1 MSVLYLGFLLVSM
14 FCMGLVDRR
23 WRLFLFH
30 RPRAA
35 LVAVWIGFMFFLVW
49 DLVAIELAVYSKG
62 ESPAMIGVDVAP
74 HLPVEELFFITFLCY
89 IAGVFHGLFM
99 RLLGHRAATR
109 EAA

>member
-1 MSVLYLGFLLVSM
+1 M
-14 FCMGLVDRR
+14 
-23 WRLFLFH
+23 
-30 RPRAA
+30 
-35 LVAVWIGFMFFLVW
+35 W

-99 RLLGHRAATR
+99 RLLGHRAASTYADALEIASDAVGKHPAITFLR
-109 EAA
+109 GPGLALGDVR